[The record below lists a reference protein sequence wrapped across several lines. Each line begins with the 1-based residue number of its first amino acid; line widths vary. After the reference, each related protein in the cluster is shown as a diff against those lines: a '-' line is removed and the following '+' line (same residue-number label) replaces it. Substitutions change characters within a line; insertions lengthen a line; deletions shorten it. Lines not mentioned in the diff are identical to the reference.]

1 MIHEQVPSN
10 LGQNHSVKKHK
21 GYEGWRRAE
30 AMRKCTFGMIA
41 EKETDLKGKRL
52 FRPRWITLGSLA
64 NVKGMNVIS
73 HGLRPVPI
81 NR

>member
-1 MIHEQVPSN
+1 MIHEQVPSD

-21 GYEGWRRAE
+21 EYERWCRSRSCSQE
-30 AMRKCTFGMIA
+30 SFGVIA

-52 FRPRWITLGSLA
+52 FRPRWITIELLA
-64 NVKGMNVIS
+64 NVKGMGVIL
-73 HGLRPVPI
+73 HGLHPVLI